1 MIEFVRKDRSWYMF
15 IDGEYIAVSH
25 IEEIAKKYF
34 KFPAYNITLTVKT
47 KPNQFNSNKIEAKNV
62 KRENEEYIKRKAE
75 GLIK

>member
-34 KFPAYNITLTVKT
+34 KYDVYDITLTVKT
-47 KPNQFNSNKIEAKNV
+47 NPNNLEAKNII
-62 KRENEEYIKRKAE
+62 RRMMSI
-75 GLIK
+75 